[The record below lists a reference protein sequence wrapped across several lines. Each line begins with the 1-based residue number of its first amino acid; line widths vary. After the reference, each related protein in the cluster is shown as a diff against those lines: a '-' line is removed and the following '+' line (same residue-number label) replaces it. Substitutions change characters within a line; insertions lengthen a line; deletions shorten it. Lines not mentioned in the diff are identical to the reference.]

1 MKKKN
6 ILFITLMLLVS
17 CGYENTTSITNND
30 SSNNDSL
37 TSNNNSHISIGIII
51 PNNSETSKNEAS
63 NSNFISS
70 ETVSSNNS
78 FSSNS
83 NSINS
88 TSNEII
94 DDYYSSIDF
103 SKTGEA
109 LKNELYNLI
118 KQCDMSKYS
127 YDTCDSYIANAN
139 EDPNNSNN
147 LIDFYTGRS
156 IPKNYYP
163 TSAEK
168 PDAWN
173 KEHVYAKSHGN
184 FKSQDAG
191 KDIHHLM
198 PTDNGVNAK
207 RSAKDFDDCTSEDN
221 AIKTYKSYKQ
231 TVTVNYIDENDMCYT
246 NSNAFEPRD
255 AVKGD
260 VARILFYMVT
270 RYNGQN
276 DGGPNLQLV
285 DNYTSG
291 SAPTLGK
298 LSTLKKWHEEDPVD
312 EFEMK
317 RNNYIYSIQN
327 NRNPYIDHPELVN
340 LIF

>member
-17 CGYENTTSITNND
+17 CSQDITSII
-30 SSNNDSL
+30 
-37 TSNNNSHISIGIII
+37 TSNVNSYDDSITSETNSHISIGIII
-51 PNNSETSKNEAS
+51 PNNSETSKDETSQFISS
-63 NSNFISS
+63 NTNFISS
-70 ETVSSNNS
+70 EIVSSNT
-78 FSSNS
+78 
-83 NSINS
+83 NSIKN
-88 TSNEII
+88 TSNEKI

-103 SKTGEA
+103 NKTGEA

-127 YDTCDSYIANAN
+127 YDTCDRYIANAN

-163 TSAEK
+163 TSSDK

-173 KEHVYAKSHGN
+173 KEHIYAKSHGN

-207 RSAKDFDDCTSEDN
+207 RSNKDFDDCTSEEN
-221 AIKTYKSYKQ
+221 AIKSYKSYKQ
-231 TVTVNYIDENDMCYT
+231 TVTVDYIDETDICYT